1 MSGPKTGG
9 LTLEQ
14 MTALEIQREQERNL
28 ALANGAVGQV
38 NQAVRSLM
46 EKCRKTGKYQK
57 TWTSKAREVEQR
69 FAREVRSL
77 STEGYPSAPGD
88 ARAFNDELLHK
99 LAEVV
104 KRCQAECAS
113 VEAGADREIA
123 GLKALADIESFAAS
137 VPEVAGSFDYFESS
151 LLLAKARGTEKTSLA
166 KEVEALS
173 RLAIIDEAERCFDEA
188 QDLLCDEGTTAPH
201 RAIVVRHAAGL
212 QEAVRRLGDDDRSY
226 EELKNAISSMNPVL
240 RELTRSAQAMR
251 DVYEDCLTEKARIE
265 GMGGNVE
272 ALRSLSS
279 YQDEDELESVKARLV
294 NQGSV
299 TVRNAYI
306 ADAIDAV
313 MEKHGYRVKKSVRF
327 SESSPH
333 VHCIYLQ
340 DGGEVAVHSFVSG
353 SAVMMETGFAERDF
367 CTVENGARVVRST
380 PRSAYDRARSV
391 EEQGRFCRLFDSL
404 GDDLA
409 ELGVRLEKTSDKPIS
424 EDNAVF
430 FASAEGRKRTNDFAH
445 ESKKRSRQRETLAER
460 EVR

>member
-9 LTLEQ
+9 LSLEQ
-14 MTALEIQREQERNL
+14 LIEREIQAERDRNL
-28 ALANGAVGQV
+28 SLANNAVNRIGHISR
-38 NQAVRSLM
+38 ALM
-46 EKCRKTGKYQK
+46 EKCRKTGRYQEA
-57 TWTSKAREVEQR
+57 WTSKAREVEGR
-69 FAREVRSL
+69 FTQEARL
-77 STEGYPSAPGD
+77 MSTQGYPSTPKA
-88 ARAFNDELLHK
+88 ARLFNDELRHK
-99 LAEVV
+99 LDIIVE
-104 KRCQAECAS
+104 RCQAECAS

-151 LLLAKARGTEKTSLA
+151 LLLAKARGTEKASLA
-166 KEVEALS
+166 KEVETLS

-188 QDLLCDEGTTAPH
+188 QNLLCDEGTTAPH
-201 RAIVVRHAAGL
+201 RAIVVQYAAGL

-240 RELTRSAQAMR
+240 RELARRAQAMR
-251 DVYEDCLTEKARIE
+251 DVYEECLTERARIE

-299 TVRNAYI
+299 AVRNAYI

-327 SESSPH
+327 SESSPRA
-333 VHCIYLQ
+333 HCIYLQ

-353 SAVMMETGFAERDF
+353 SAVMMETGFAEQDF
-367 CTVENGARVVRST
+367 GAVENGACVVRST

-424 EDNAVF
+424 EDNAVL
-430 FASAEGRKRTNDFAH
+430 FASAEGGKRTDNLAH

-460 EVR
+460 EAR